1 VIKTGLRARF
11 TFSTCL
17 YFLRYVCCSCCY
29 KMRVSFSPYSFQ
41 VASIMERKEPT
52 LSGGDN
58 NSNER
63 EDAPVRRTSSSY
75 EEPRA
80 NRSSANYAPAATSSS
95 TVPAI
100 ALVLALVGVGG
111 AGFLGFQ
118 LMEAKTI
125 IEKDSARIAQLEA
138 QLNVTSTESTQ
149 SVAALGINLQKID
162 GEVKKLWDATK
173 KSNTDHNEKENAL
186 SKGIDLT
193 KADINNLK
201 GDISSLK
208 QDSLAHK
215 ASIEELPPRIDEVNK
230 SIAEQR
236 KKITDVAAG
245 VNTLAGQVKS
255 AEGLAS
261 RITKT
266 EEAID
271 AIDDNRRIINKDLLQ
286 IKQQLGIKN

>member
-1 VIKTGLRARF
+1 
-11 TFSTCL
+11 
-17 YFLRYVCCSCCY
+17 
-29 KMRVSFSPYSFQ
+29 
-41 VASIMERKEPT
+41 MERKEPT
-52 LSGGDN
+52 LSGSAN
-58 NSNER
+58 NER
-63 EDAPVRRTSSSY
+63 EEAPVRRATNSY
-75 EEPRA
+75 DEPRA
-80 NRSSANYAPAATSSS
+80 SRSGADYAQASSSSSAI
-95 TVPAI
+95 PAI

-149 SVAALGINLQKID
+149 SVSALGINLQKVD

-186 SKGIDLT
+186 ARSIDST
-193 KADINNLK
+193 KAEINNLK
-201 GDISSLK
+201 GDTNSLK
-208 QDSLAHK
+208 QELLAHK
-215 ASIEELPPRIDEVNK
+215 ASIDEIPPRIEEANK
-230 SIAEQR
+230 NIAEQR
-236 KKITDVAAG
+236 KKIADVAAG
-245 VNTLAGQVKS
+245 VNTIAGQVKS

>member
-1 VIKTGLRARF
+1 
-11 TFSTCL
+11 
-17 YFLRYVCCSCCY
+17 
-29 KMRVSFSPYSFQ
+29 
-41 VASIMERKEPT
+41 MERKEPT
-52 LSGGDN
+52 LSGGAN
-58 NSNER
+58 NER
-63 EDAPVRRTSSSY
+63 EEAPIRRASNNY
-75 EEPRA
+75 DEPRA
-80 NRSSANYAPAATSSS
+80 NRNAADYAPSSS
-95 TVPAI
+95 SSSSIPAI
-100 ALVLALVGVGG
+100 ALVLSLVGVGG

-149 SVAALGINLQKID
+149 SVAALGINLQKVD

-173 KSNTDHNEKENAL
+173 KSNADHNEKENVL
-186 SKGIDLT
+186 SRGIDST
-193 KADINNLK
+193 KAEINNLK
-201 GDISSLK
+201 ADTGSLK
-208 QDSLAHK
+208 QELIVHK
-215 ASIEELPPRIDEVNK
+215 ASIDEIPPRIEEANK
-230 SIAEQR
+230 NIAEQR
-236 KKITDVAAG
+236 KKIADVAAG

-271 AIDDNRRIINKDLLQ
+271 AIDDNRRTINKDLLQ

>member
-1 VIKTGLRARF
+1 
-11 TFSTCL
+11 
-17 YFLRYVCCSCCY
+17 
-29 KMRVSFSPYSFQ
+29 
-41 VASIMERKEPT
+41 MERKEPT

-58 NSNER
+58 SER
-63 EDAPVRRTSSSY
+63 DDAPVRRATNHHD
-75 EEPRA
+75 EPRA
-80 NRSSANYAPAATSSS
+80 SRASAEYAPAAASSG
-95 TVPAI
+95 TIPAI
-100 ALVLALVGVGG
+100 ALVLSLVGVGG

-149 SVAALGINLQKID
+149 SVAALGINLQKLD

-173 KSNTDHNEKENAL
+173 KSNSDHNEKANAL
-186 SKGIDLT
+186 SKNIDSA
-193 KADINNLK
+193 KAEINNLK
-201 GDISSLK
+201 GDTNSLK
-208 QDSLAHK
+208 QELLSHK

-230 SIAEQR
+230 NLAEQR
-236 KKITDVAAG
+236 KKVTDVAAG
-245 VNTLAGQVKS
+245 VNALAGQVKS

-271 AIDDNRRIINKDLLQ
+271 AIDDNRRTINKDLLQ

>member
-1 VIKTGLRARF
+1 
-11 TFSTCL
+11 
-17 YFLRYVCCSCCY
+17 
-29 KMRVSFSPYSFQ
+29 
-41 VASIMERKEPT
+41 MERKEPT
-52 LSGGDN
+52 LSGGSSSAN
-58 NSNER
+58 NER
-63 EDAPVRRTSSSY
+63 EEAPVRRSTSTY
-75 EEPRA
+75 DEPRTA
-80 NRSSANYAPAATSSS
+80 RSPADYAPASSSSS

-100 ALVLALVGVGG
+100 ALVLALLGVGG

-125 IEKDSARIAQLEA
+125 IEKDSARIAQLES

-173 KSNTDHNEKENAL
+173 KSNTDHNEKENSL
-186 SKGIDLT
+186 SKSIESA
-193 KADINNLK
+193 KAEINNLK
-201 GDISSLK
+201 GDTNSLK
-208 QDSLAHK
+208 QDSLSHK
-215 ASIEELPPRIDEVNK
+215 ASIEEIPPRIDELNK
-230 SIAEQR
+230 NIAEQR

-261 RITKT
+261 RITRT
-266 EEAID
+266 GEAID
-271 AIDDNRRIINKDLLQ
+271 AIDDNRRTINKDLLQ

>member
-1 VIKTGLRARF
+1 
-11 TFSTCL
+11 
-17 YFLRYVCCSCCY
+17 
-29 KMRVSFSPYSFQ
+29 
-41 VASIMERKEPT
+41 MERKEPT

-58 NSNER
+58 NER
-63 EDAPVRRTSSSY
+63 EEAPVRRATSSHD
-75 EEPRA
+75 EPPRA
-80 NRSSANYAPAATSSS
+80 SRSTVEYAPAASSS
-95 TVPAI
+95 GTIPAI
-100 ALVLALVGVGG
+100 ALVLSLVGVGG

-173 KSNTDHNEKENAL
+173 KSNTDHNEKENSL
-186 SKGIDLT
+186 GKNIDSA
-193 KADINNLK
+193 KAEINNLK
-201 GDISSLK
+201 GEISSLK

-215 ASIEELPPRIDEVNK
+215 LSIEELPPRIEEVNK
-230 SIAEQR
+230 NIAEQR

-245 VNTLAGQVKS
+245 VNAIAGQVKS

-271 AIDDNRRIINKDLLQ
+271 AIDDNRRTINKDLLQ

>member
-1 VIKTGLRARF
+1 
-11 TFSTCL
+11 
-17 YFLRYVCCSCCY
+17 
-29 KMRVSFSPYSFQ
+29 
-41 VASIMERKEPT
+41 MERKEPT
-52 LSGGDN
+52 LSGGAN
-58 NSNER
+58 NDR
-63 EDAPVRRTSSSY
+63 EEAPVRRTASSY
-75 EEPRA
+75 DEPRVS
-80 NRSSANYAPAATSSS
+80 RSSADYAPASSS
-95 TVPAI
+95 SSSVPAI

-125 IEKDSARIAQLEA
+125 IEKDSARIAQLES

-149 SVAALGINLQKID
+149 SVAALGINLQKVD
-162 GEVKKLWDATK
+162 SEVKKLWDATK
-173 KSNTDHNEKENAL
+173 KSNSDHNDKENSL
-186 SKGIDLT
+186 SKSIESS
-193 KADINNLK
+193 KAEINNLK
-201 GDISSLK
+201 GEVNSLK

-215 ASIEELPPRIDEVNK
+215 ASIDELPPRIDDLNK
-230 SIAEQR
+230 NLAEQR

-271 AIDDNRRIINKDLLQ
+271 AIDDNRRTINKDLLQ

>member
-1 VIKTGLRARF
+1 
-11 TFSTCL
+11 
-17 YFLRYVCCSCCY
+17 
-29 KMRVSFSPYSFQ
+29 
-41 VASIMERKEPT
+41 MERKEPT
-52 LSGGDN
+52 LSGGAN
-58 NSNER
+58 NER
-63 EDAPVRRTSSSY
+63 EEAPIRRASNNY
-75 EEPRA
+75 DEPRA
-80 NRSSANYAPAATSSS
+80 NRNAADYAPSSS
-95 TVPAI
+95 SSSSIPAI
-100 ALVLALVGVGG
+100 ALVLSLVGVGG

-149 SVAALGINLQKID
+149 SVAALGINLQKVD

-173 KSNTDHNEKENAL
+173 KSNADHNEKENAL
-186 SKGIDLT
+186 SRGIDST
-193 KADINNLK
+193 KAEINNLK
-201 GDISSLK
+201 ADTGSLK
-208 QDSLAHK
+208 QELIVHK
-215 ASIEELPPRIDEVNK
+215 ASIDEIPPRIEEANK
-230 SIAEQR
+230 NIAEQR
-236 KKITDVAAG
+236 KKIADVAAG

-271 AIDDNRRIINKDLLQ
+271 AIDDNRRTINKDLLQ